1 MNLTPTASKY
11 RSYLIILLIL
21 FVCTTYAKGQLLQTE
36 RHEINITE
44 KAPNYE
50 VIPYEDGVVILSLW
64 SIKQYTDTLAL
75 KVEALDK
82 TLTPKW
88 SKDFQWNKN
97 LWPVDHKSHQ
107 SKVFMLFRNKASES
121 EDLTLLEIETN
132 TGIVVLRNIPNEF
145 PLLNIYMEVTDQGV
159 LIGGNFN
166 GRLMVMYMSLIE
178 RSPKILPGLFEK
190 KIELNDMMFL
200 SKDTIEVTYINKK
213 NRLNKSMSINS
224 YNTDAQLI
232 NTLDF
237 SIPHNDRNLITGRKV
252 ALSDNTSILVGTYGY
267 RKSEYSLGVYTA
279 KVEHDSQTSFNYYE
293 FSELNSPFK
302 YVSDRKKRRIKR
314 DLKKNKAKQVDHY
327 ILDHF
332 LINDDTLILLLGR
345 LGQIGNDI
353 FTEVMPLA
361 FDKNGKLLSE
371 TRFKIKIA
379 KVYTVKKDN
388 NLSLVYGYEDKLYS
402 VPYKRSW
409 LDNRSYNIE
418 TNYKGDEVTKSSI
431 KGMRQWD
438 EKSLIVYGF
447 QLIKNNHDSQAG
459 RFRKVFFINKIEL
472 E

>member
-1 MNLTPTASKY
+1 MSRRKY
-11 RSYLIILLIL
+11 RPYLIILLIL
-21 FVCTTYAKGQLLQTE
+21 YVFVTYTNGQLLQTE

-50 VIPYEDGVVILSLW
+50 VIPYEGGVVILSLW
-64 SIKQYTDTLAL
+64 NIERYTDSLAL

-82 TLTPKW
+82 TLTPTW
-88 SKDFQWNKN
+88 SKDFKWNKN

-132 TGIVVLRNIPNEF
+132 TGLVVLRNIPNEF
-145 PLLNIYMEVTDQGV
+145 PLLRIYMQVTDQGV
-159 LIGGNFN
+159 LIGGYFN
-166 GRLMVMYMSLIE
+166 GRLMAMYMSLIE

-190 KIELNDMMFL
+190 EIELKDMMFL

-252 ALSDNTSILVGTYGY
+252 AVSDNTSLLVGTYGY

-279 KVEHDSQTSFNYYE
+279 KVEHGRQIKFNYYE

-302 YVSDRKKRRIKR
+302 YVSDRKERRIKR
-314 DLKKNKAKQVDHY
+314 ALKKNKAKQVDHS

-332 LINDDTLILLLGR
+332 LINDDTLILLLGT

-353 FTEVMPLA
+353 FIEVMPLA

-371 TRFKIKIA
+371 TRFKLKTT
-379 KVYTVKKDN
+379 KFYSVKKDN
-388 NLSLVYGYEDKLYS
+388 NVSLVYAHADRLYA
-402 VPYKRSW
+402 VPWKGTW

-418 TNYKGDEVTKSSI
+418 TTYKGDEITKSSI

-447 QLIKNNHDSQAG
+447 QHIKNNHDSQAG
-459 RFRKVFFINKIEL
+459 RFRIVFFINKIEL